1 MSGYEVAFYPDA
13 LKDVKRLDGSQRK
26 NVLKAIEKIRANPLS
41 QNEGGFGKPLGNKA
55 GTDLTGFMKIKL
67 RGSGIRIVYR
77 LIKIKG
83 KWPSS
88 WWALA
93 KTWKCTELP
102 KGERLIL
109 RSGRKKISSFMGERL
124 VCGDVLQTHGFWQGS
139 GD

>member
-41 QNEGGFGKPLGNKA
+41 QNEGGFGKPHGNKA

-83 KWPSS
+83 KMAIVVVGAREDMEVYRTAQRRAVDFEK
-88 WWALA
+88 WAEENL
-93 KTWKCTELP
+93 
-102 KGERLIL
+102 
-109 RSGRKKISSFMGERL
+109 
-124 VCGDVLQTHGFWQGS
+124 
-139 GD
+139 